1 MGRKGEGKKKRD
13 KRMKGGRREERMKEM
28 IEEK

>member
-1 MGRKGEGKKKRD
+1 MGRKGEGKKRD

-28 IEEK
+28 IDEK